1 VRAERTRLARRLL
14 AALALA
20 ATTVATAAAQE
31 PVYVRRLVL
40 PVAEDAIGYPPGVT
54 ADLHTGEVFVCD
66 SRMNRV
72 IVFDAEGLFLYE
84 MPGGDAFSGPQDV
97 AVDPDGFLVVAASFE
112 RHSAVVE
119 LDFDGLFLREVRL
132 SGLPEGVAEPQIGSL
147 AISPRGDRLY
157 LLDQANLRVWIS
169 DREGA
174 VRASIDLA
182 AGLSPK
188 EARDLITGHVDVYGE
203 TVLVALPLFSQIRL
217 FDLDGNPGKVV
228 GIRGTAPCTLGFP
241 TAAALAGDDELV
253 IVDQQRMLILRWSI
267 SSNRCLGEYIGLG
280 DAPGY
285 LYFPMDLALDRSG
298 QLFVSQGF
306 EGRVQMYRGMT
317 PVPGQAAPRR
327 AAP

>member
-1 VRAERTRLARRLL
+1 V
-14 AALALA
+14 ALALA
-20 ATTVATAAAQE
+20 ATTAGTAGAQE

-40 PVAEDAIGYPPGVT
+40 PVAEDTIGYPPGVT

-72 IVFDAEGLFLYE
+72 IVFDSEGLFLYE
-84 MPGGDAFSGPQDV
+84 MPGGDAFTGPQDV
-97 AVDPDGFLVVAASFE
+97 AVDPDGLLVVAASRE

-119 LDFDGLFLREVRL
+119 LDFDGLFRREIRP
-132 SGLPEGVAEPQIGSL
+132 SGLPEGMVEPQVGSL

-169 DREGA
+169 DRDGA
-174 VRASIDLA
+174 VRSSIDLA

-203 TVLVALPLFSQIRL
+203 TLLLALPLFSQVRL

-228 GIRGTAPCTLGFP
+228 GIRGTASCTLAFP

-253 IVDQQRMLILRWSI
+253 IVDQQRMLVLRWSI

-317 PVPGQAAPRR
+317 PVAGPAAPRP
-327 AAP
+327 AP